1 MNEPYENITKQI
13 FINKWKNFLD
23 SEQKQVES
31 CGKKSI
37 QHQFQMINAD
47 KKLFLK
53 QLELVQFKKEIYS
66 EVNEKLEKQNHALS
80 LANFLLRNKTIAMLN
95 TQIQRLEME
104 FQNYASFYDFQESEL
119 ENEEERL
126 IKLVKEKLD
135 NNQLAIFNNLIR
147 KIKGNP
153 TLKTVNESYESS
165 DLINE
170 SHLMDQ
176 IRINE
181 LDSQSKRELVII
193 KPLDNKNSSENLD
206 IYNEK
211 EAEFGT
217 KQCLTTEIEIVTE
230 KNQNQESYKQ
240 TPASFIGKLETNS
253 DGDSKEHILDNKNVK
268 KFAFDFDSLNPKYDF
283 SFFNQT
289 NEDNEENPQQR
300 SGFLFICDEDRENN
314 NLDGS
319 FKFTF

>member
-1 MNEPYENITKQI
+1 M
-13 FINKWKNFLD
+13 
-23 SEQKQVES
+23 
-31 CGKKSI
+31 
-37 QHQFQMINAD
+37 
-47 KKLFLK
+47 
-53 QLELVQFKKEIYS
+53 
-66 EVNEKLEKQNHALS
+66 
-80 LANFLLRNKTIAMLN
+80 
-95 TQIQRLEME
+95 
-104 FQNYASFYDFQESEL
+104 
-119 ENEEERL
+119 
-126 IKLVKEKLD
+126 
-135 NNQLAIFNNLIR
+135 
-147 KIKGNP
+147 
-153 TLKTVNESYESS
+153 
-165 DLINE
+165 
-170 SHLMDQ
+170 
-176 IRINE
+176 
-181 LDSQSKRELVII
+181 II